1 MRFKLITAFHVSII
15 LLGLTCHGQDLTTEQ
30 MELWS
35 TVETQVKMDA
45 NRDFKSMRQYM
56 HPKGSFWGNHLPHPV
71 SNRSYEYYVKLR
83 EGEDEIVAHHL
94 VPVSVIVVG
103 DVAILDAY
111 LHILSRTDDDK
122 QEEKILRLHNTWKKE
137 NGKWLLLATYNTDV
151 DS

>member
-15 LLGLTCHGQDLTTEQ
+15 LLGLTCHGQDFTTEQ

-35 TVETQVKMDA
+35 TLETQVKMDA